1 MWRFFGYK
9 KFTQISQVGGGHSGE
24 TAPGQQKMRPKGC
37 KSPKWLESAPKVAN
51 RYKAGKGPNV
61 LDIAL

>member
-1 MWRFFGYK
+1 MAIK
-9 KFTQISQVGGGHSGE
+9 NSLKFAKLEEGLIGE